1 MINVKIDGLDIPFR
15 LESKAKKVTKEAITE
30 YTMDLLRVATLR
42 TPVDEGNLEQSGTKQ
57 IKATPNGATGR
68 VSFKAM
74 NRGFNYA
81 VKMHNG
87 RYKLGKESK
96 AKSSRGVR
104 SKYYNGTFR
113 VGSKYLEGTAL
124 SCKKGYEKDIQL
136 RLSKALG
143 K

>member
-57 IKATPNGATGR
+57 IKGTNNGATGT

-74 NRGFNYA
+74 NKGFNYA
-81 VKMHNG
+81 VKMHEG
-87 RYKLGKESK
+87 RYRLGSGSI
-96 AKSSRGVR
+96 AKSGRGVR
-104 SKYYNGTFR
+104 SKYYDGTFK

>member
-1 MINVKIDGLDIPFR
+1 MIKVNIEGLDIPQK
-15 LESKAKKVTKEAITE
+15 LELKAKKVTKEAITE

-42 TPVDEGNLEQSGTKQ
+42 TPVDEGNLEKSGTKE
-57 IKATPNGATGR
+57 IKNTPNGATGK

-74 NRGFNYA
+74 NKGYNYA

-96 AKSSRGVR
+96 AKSSRGAR
-104 SKYYNGTFR
+104 SKYYNGTFK

-136 RLSKALG
+136 RLSKALDR
-143 K
+143 

>member
-1 MINVKIDGLDIPFR
+1 MIRVNIEGLDIPQK
-15 LESKAKKVTKEAITE
+15 LENKAKKVTKEAITE

-57 IKATPNGATGR
+57 IKNTSNGATGK
-68 VSFKAM
+68 VSFKAT

-87 RYKLGKESK
+87 RYKLGKKSL
-96 AKSSRGVR
+96 AKSGRGAR
-104 SKYYNGTFR
+104 SKYYNGTFK
-113 VGSKYLEGTAL
+113 VGTKYLEGTAL

-136 RLSKALG
+136 RLSKALS